1 MNEGWCLHI
10 DDLGQERRNSSALA
24 MELRLSCTNPSI
36 WSTVILCG
44 FRREK
49 QEQLQTICSGT
60 SVMLA
65 YEVQCSWVDSQGR
78 GGEGG
83 GVVNNSNNRSEVDE
97 RLCLQTKSRDLVWI
111 PNGGGRTT
119 ATLLK
124 WMKDYAYMRT
134 LVPEAGISGRDK
146 VYIFSKKEYNIFA
159 LRHRISWCPDY
170 LEYSHRKQIPH
181 ISLWMRSFTVQFKA
195 AVFIQ

>member
-1 MNEGWCLHI
+1 MNEGRCLHI
-10 DDLGQERRNSSALA
+10 DDLVQERRNSSSLA
-24 MELRLSCTNPSI
+24 MELCLSCNNPSI

-78 GGEGG
+78 SGEGG

-111 PNGGGRTT
+111 PNRGGGGGGGGGWKAVLTNE
-119 ATLLK
+119 
-124 WMKDYAYMRT
+124 
-134 LVPEAGISGRDK
+134 VPWPCVDSEWGGGGGGGGGGAEQLQPFWSGWKIMLIWGLWCQKQVSQAGINN
-146 VYIFSKKEYNIFA
+146 YI
-159 LRHRISWCPDY
+159 P
-170 LEYSHRKQIPH
+170 Q
-181 ISLWMRSFTVQFKA
+181 
-195 AVFIQ
+195 